1 MTVHAAKGLEF
12 PVVFLAGM
20 EDGIFP
26 SEKDVGDPAEMSEE
40 RRLAYVAITRAKE
53 QLYVTAAKSR
63 TMYGKTTYNRL
74 SSFVREEI
82 PRSLL
87 EEDRPK
93 SAPPRSSDANYR
105 RPVSNF
111 RRENVSAEWN
121 RRPDI
126 TKTAERATP
135 KSFGVTRFE
144 PGTRVEHM
152 MFGLGTVMA
161 AKDMGGDVLYT
172 VRFDDG
178 QEKRLMAT
186 FAKLKRIN

>member
-1 MTVHAAKGLEF
+1 MSPDLKIPGLLTA
-12 PVVFLAGM
+12 VWLL
-20 EDGIFP
+20 
-26 SEKDVGDPAEMSEE
+26 PA
-40 RRLAYVAITRAKE
+40 T
-53 QLYVTAAKSR
+53 
-63 TMYGKTTYNRL
+63 
-74 SSFVREEI
+74 I
-82 PRSLL
+82 P
-87 EEDRPK
+87 
-93 SAPPRSSDANYR
+93 
-105 RPVSNF
+105 
-111 RRENVSAEWN
+111 
-121 RRPDI
+121 
-126 TKTAERATP
+126 AERATP